1 MATAYPGMKGKV
13 LEEDEIETVK
23 YQLPAPL
30 RDLNNDQEHYLQKK
44 QEEKLMQEQLQ
55 QHEEHYRMQD
65 CEAQKIRNY
74 KTYTESKKMSPEP
87 IKETRGRDNGEN
99 SKEGYEVMLDR
110 FYLGNKPQIV

>member
-1 MATAYPGMKGKV
+1 MKEKV

-30 RDLNNDQEHYLQKK
+30 RDLNNDQEHCLQKK
-44 QEEKLMQEQLQ
+44 QEEKLIQEQLQ
-55 QHEEHYRMQD
+55 QHEEEHYRMQNR
-65 CEAQKIRNY
+65 EARRIRDY